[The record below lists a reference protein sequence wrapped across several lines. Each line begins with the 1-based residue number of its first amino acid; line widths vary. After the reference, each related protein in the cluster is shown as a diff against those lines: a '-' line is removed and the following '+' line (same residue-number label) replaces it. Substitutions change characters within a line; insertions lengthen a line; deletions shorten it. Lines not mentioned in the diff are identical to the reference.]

1 MDMDCREQI
10 LNEDETSKILSIWDQ
25 TIQDGPPPEG
35 FNIGINYIKEQIS
48 EALESE
54 NPFTIIPTMD
64 ENGHGTHLA
73 GIAAG
78 NWIEESNFTGVAPD
92 AEIVVV
98 KLKGAK
104 EYLKD
109 FYRIP
114 PDANAYQEN
123 DIMLAVSYLLNVS
136 IQYQRPISICI
147 GLGTSQGAHDNHGKM
162 SSFLNGIANRNKVA
176 ISVPAGNEGNLGHHY
191 SETIALREQTDT
203 VELRVGPNE
212 YGFTME
218 LWGYTPNTF
227 AIDILSPT
235 GEYIPRIPAR
245 INESREIRFIL
256 EDTIVN
262 VDYFLIAT
270 ESGDQLILLRFLRP
284 TEGIWRF
291 RIYAYGDLDLEY
303 NIWLPIHSFVSEDTY
318 FINPDSTNTITAPG
332 NTIFPMTV
340 TAYDITNNSLFLNAS
355 RGFTRTGDIKPDF
368 AAPGVNLI
376 GPSLNNEYT
385 SMSGT
390 SVATAHTAGVSALL
404 LEWGAVLGNHP
415 QMSTVEIKN
424 FLIRGATRNL
434 PEPYPNMSWGY
445 GRLNLYDSF
454 LNIRGDFSI

>member
-10 LNEDETSKILSIWDQ
+10 LNEDYADLVVEYTSISQLEDYGYCYSVISNVYATIHVPLVELPENYIHSIGLFSNPFCYGLMDIPSTEASGISELRNIPVLNLRGRGVLIGIVDTGIDYTHEAFINEDGTSKILSIWDQ
-25 TIQDGPPPEG
+25 TIQDGPPPER
-35 FNIGINYIKEQIS
+35 FNIGTNYIKEQIS

-54 NPFTIIPTMD
+54 NPFTIVPTMD

-78 NWIEESNFTGVAPD
+78 NWIEESNYFTGVAPD

-191 SETIALREQTDT
+191 SQTIALREQTDT

-270 ESGDQLILLRFLRP
+270 ESGDQLILLRFFTSKKLVF
-284 TEGIWRF
+284 TVV
-291 RIYAYGDLDLEY
+291 
-303 NIWLPIHSFVSEDTY
+303 SF
-318 FINPDSTNTITAPG
+318 
-332 NTIFPMTV
+332 
-340 TAYDITNNSLFLNAS
+340 
-355 RGFTRTGDIKPDF
+355 
-368 AAPGVNLI
+368 
-376 GPSLNNEYT
+376 
-385 SMSGT
+385 
-390 SVATAHTAGVSALL
+390 SAL
-404 LEWGAVLGNHP
+404 
-415 QMSTVEIKN
+415 MK
-424 FLIRGATRNL
+424 
-434 PEPYPNMSWGY
+434 
-445 GRLNLYDSF
+445 
-454 LNIRGDFSI
+454 